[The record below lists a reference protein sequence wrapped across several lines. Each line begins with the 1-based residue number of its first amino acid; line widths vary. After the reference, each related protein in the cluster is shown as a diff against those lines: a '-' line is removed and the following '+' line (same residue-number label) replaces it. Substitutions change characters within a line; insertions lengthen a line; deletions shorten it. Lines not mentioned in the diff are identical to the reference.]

1 MKIGLYMY
9 DRPLELDDEATD
21 LFLEQY
27 EKAKDEMKRLLGL
40 FDDEETRVA
49 MFHMMSL
56 RCFIDDFL
64 EFCTVD
70 IDADDMEELLNG
82 VDEDFLFGNKYEDE
96 DDDEILVEF
105 DDEEE

>member
-9 DRPLELDDEATD
+9 DRPIELDDESTD

-27 EKAKDEMKRLLGL
+27 DKAREEMKRMLDM
-40 FDDEETRVA
+40 FEEEETRIA
-49 MFHMMSL
+49 MFHMMTL

-64 EFCTVD
+64 EFCSDGISVD
-70 IDADDMEELLNG
+70 EMEILLNG
-82 VDEDFLFGNKYEDE
+82 IMDYDTNFDDFEE
-96 DDDEILVEF
+96 DDEFEIEVEF

>member
-27 EKAKDEMKRLLGL
+27 EKAKEEMKRLLGL

-82 VDEDFLFGNKYEDE
+82 VDEDFLFGDKYEDE